1 MAVLFG
7 IGLPPLV
14 GSLVAYIGP
23 GPGLGMIGALIGLV
37 VTVITAIGAVLLW
50 PLRAL
55 LKKMGDD
62 EQEGGGGDE
71 PEGDTP
77 EAAMADGGSEVAD
90 AADQPEADG
99 TTADD
104 DEDGDRSG

>member
-1 MAVLFG
+1 MAVVFG
-7 IGLPPLV
+7 IGLPPMV

-50 PLRAL
+50 PLRTL

-62 EQEGGGGDE
+62 VEEEDE
-71 PEGDTP
+71 PEGDAK
-77 EAAMADGGSEVAD
+77 EAAMADGGAESAESAD
-90 AADQPEADG
+90 GDDQPEADG
-99 TTADD
+99 TTAADD
-104 DEDGDRSG
+104 KDDRSG

>member
-1 MAVLFG
+1 MAVLIG

-55 LKKMGDD
+55 LKNMGDD
-62 EQEGGGGDE
+62 EKEGDE
-71 PEGDTP
+71 SEADTAEP
-77 EAAMADGGSEVAD
+77 AMADGGSEVAD
-90 AADQPEADG
+90 ADDQPEADG
-99 TTADD
+99 TTTED
-104 DEDGDRSG
+104 DEADRSG